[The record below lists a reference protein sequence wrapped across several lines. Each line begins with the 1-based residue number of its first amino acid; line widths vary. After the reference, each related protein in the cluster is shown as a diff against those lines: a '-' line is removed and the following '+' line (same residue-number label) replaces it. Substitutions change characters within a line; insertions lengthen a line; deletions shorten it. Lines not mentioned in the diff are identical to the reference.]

1 MDKRALIVDDEPATC
16 QIIERVLGSVG
27 MDSLSVTKGA
37 EASDILQHGKF
48 AMVFLDDQM
57 PFPDGLELS
66 RQMRDS
72 RHHRITPIVL
82 LSDDQRP
89 AAMSRG
95 FQAGASF
102 FLYKPIDR
110 DRLLMIVRTTQGA
123 IEHEHRR
130 TRRIS
135 VKSRVQLRFGEQVIE
150 GETVDVS
157 MEGVLVKAQR
167 LVPVGSS
174 VDIKLHL
181 SKTMGPIIGVG
192 SVVRVGG
199 ANQMGIHLGRLS
211 LPESQKLQDFLL
223 PFIPE
228 TH

>member
-16 QIIERVLGSVG
+16 HLIEKVLGSVG
-27 MDSLSVTKGA
+27 MDSLSVTRSA

-57 PFPDGLELS
+57 PFPDGPELT

-72 RHHRITPIVL
+72 SRNRITPVVMI
-82 LSDDQRP
+82 SDDKRP
-89 AAMSRG
+89 AAMVRG

-102 FLYKPIDR
+102 FMYKPLDR
-110 DRLLMIVRTTQGA
+110 ERLLMIVRATQGA

-130 TRRIS
+130 TRR
-135 VKSRVQLRFGEQVIE
+135 VPVRSRVLLKHDGHVIE
-150 GETVDVS
+150 GESVDVS

-167 LVPVGSS
+167 IVPVGSS
-174 VDIKLHL
+174 VDIQLQL
-181 SKTMGPIIGVG
+181 NRAMGPIVGVG
-192 SVVRVGG
+192 SVVRVAA
-199 ANQMGIHLGRLS
+199 ANHMGIHLGRLS

-223 PFIPE
+223 PLIPD
-228 TH
+228 